1 MSLPNIAPGARMR
14 GPAAG
19 VTYIFTHASENLSVA
34 EFDVELEPGACDG
47 WKPRHFHP
55 NACEEII
62 VKRGRLDVRLRG
74 ERRELGEGESLIVPP
89 GVPHGVRNAHHE
101 TTLFTARHRPGGQFL
116 RFLVTRSLIAAENA
130 KRSAD
135 GLPLLP
141 RALILNAYP
150 GLDYAAGIPIWAQ
163 KPYFAALAA
172 IARRRG
178 YSLPVAPRQIV
189 KRGGLTGVIR
199 R

>member
-14 GPAAG
+14 GPVSG
-19 VTYIFTHASENLSVA
+19 VTYIFTHASENLCVA
-34 EFDVELEPGACDG
+34 EFDVELEAGARDS
-47 WKPRHFHP
+47 WKSRHLHP
-55 NACEEII
+55 NACEEIT
-62 VKRGRLDVRLRG
+62 VRRGALDVWLRG
-74 ERRELGEGESLIVPP
+74 ERRKLGEGESLTVPA
-89 GVPHGVRNAHHE
+89 GAPHDVRNAYPE
-101 TTLFTARHRPGGQFL
+101 TSLFTARYRPGGQFL
-116 RFLVTRSLIAAENA
+116 RFLVTLSLIAAEND
-130 KRSAD
+130 KRSAN

-141 RALILNAYP
+141 RALALNAYP
-150 GLDYAAGIPIWAQ
+150 GHDYAAGIPVWAQ